1 MGQPQIYDETGIMKF
16 RYVARMSAETHV
28 TIHLLPDHVTP
39 GFHMFWKQQQIA
51 LPRIYLLLDHVTP
64 GFPMFWKRQ
73 QIALPHIYSPKEDIT
88 EFWVPC
94 LPYDIPHTK
103 EY

>member
-1 MGQPQIYDETGIMKF
+1 MKF

-39 GFHMFWKQQQIA
+39 GFHMFWK
-51 LPRIYLLLDHVTP
+51 
-64 GFPMFWKRQ
+64 RQ

-94 LPYDIPHTK
+94 LPYEIPHTK
-103 EY
+103 EYKYVQMYTL